1 MPLGMRTGWQGERL
15 GCRWGCIQAG
25 RREARMQVG
34 MRTGWQG
41 GRLGCRWG
49 CAQAGREGG

>member
-1 MPLGMRTGWQGERL
+1 MP
-15 GCRWGCIQAG
+15 
-25 RREARMQVG
+25 VG

-49 CAQAGREGG
+49 CVQAGRREARMPVGMRTGWQEGG